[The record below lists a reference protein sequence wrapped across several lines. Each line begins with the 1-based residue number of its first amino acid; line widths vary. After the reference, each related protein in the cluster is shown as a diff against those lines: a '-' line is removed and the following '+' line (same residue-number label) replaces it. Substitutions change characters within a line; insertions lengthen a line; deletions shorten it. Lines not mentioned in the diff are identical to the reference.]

1 MKKSYR
7 AGAIVINYENKI
19 ALANEHLWGFPR
31 GGVEEDE
38 EYLATAKRE
47 VLEEVGLEHFDSIEE
62 LGIYERYPNGITEDT
77 PGAYPMEIH
86 MFLFKTNH
94 TGSLSPRDKSVKEAG
109 WFTYNEALERLTDE
123 KDREFLRNY
132 SEKFSEMERFDR
144 K

>member
-7 AGAIVINYENKI
+7 AGAIVINCENKI

-31 GGVEEDE
+31 GGVEEGE
-38 EYLATAKRE
+38 EYLVAAKRE

-94 TGSLSPRDKSVKEAG
+94 TGSSSPRDKSVKEAG

>member
-7 AGAIVINYENKI
+7 AGAIVINCENKI

-31 GGVEEDE
+31 GGVEEGE
-38 EYLATAKRE
+38 EYLVAAKRE

-77 PGAYPMEIH
+77 QSLSYGNTYVS
-86 MFLFKTNH
+86 FKTNH

>member
-1 MKKSYR
+1 
-7 AGAIVINYENKI
+7 
-19 ALANEHLWGFPR
+19 
-31 GGVEEDE
+31 
-38 EYLATAKRE
+38 
-47 VLEEVGLEHFDSIEE
+47 
-62 LGIYERYPNGITEDT
+62 
-77 PGAYPMEIH
+77 